1 MRSASAAGLNEAGIV
16 RRQPVGMS
24 VGQPGR
30 FEQSVAAA
38 VIHRYGFDELRRFAA
53 AIATAAGLAPARSL
67 AMASHLLWFD
77 AAGAPS
83 LGIAT
88 LPSWLE
94 AIDGGRVDP
103 LAVGRVVSE
112 RTTLALL
119 DGENGPAPLILE
131 RAAELAVEK
140 AREAAVGLVRIVG
153 VGSVRSAAPI
163 AAGIAIGPM
172 AGWVLGPDGCG
183 SMALPTPAGLPL
195 VIDSGLAAVKEVA
208 GATGKPGSAGASGR
222 RASDSP
228 KAASSRRD
236 GPVPASTLLPA
247 FWLGTELL
255 VPEGGWLVAA
265 VSVDAMEPLSTFRD
279 RVADAR
285 KRLADAAG
293 PGGLLPEDRE
303 LHRRRVQQQGV
314 CVEPAA
320 WKALVHRARRLAID
334 VPGPISQRP
343 DAIDAPGV
351 VTA

>member
-1 MRSASAAGLNEAGIV
+1 LNEAGVV
-16 RRQPVGMS
+16 RRHS

-131 RAAELAVEK
+131 RAAELAIEK

-153 VGSVRSAAPI
+153 VGSVPSAAPI

-172 AGWVLGPDGCG
+172 AGWVQGPDGCG

-195 VIDSGLAAVKEVA
+195 VIDSGLAAVKEGA
-208 GATGKPGSAGASGR
+208 GPTGKPGSAAASGR
-222 RASDSP
+222 RASDS

-236 GPVPASTLLPA
+236 GPVPASSLLPA
-247 FWLGTELL
+247 FWLGAELL
-255 VPEGGWLVAA
+255 VPEGGWLVSA
-265 VSVDAMEPLSTFRD
+265 VSVTAMEPLSTFRD

-285 KRLADAAG
+285 ERLADAAG
-293 PGGLLPEDRE
+293 PGGLLPEDWE
-303 LHRRRVQQQGV
+303 VHRRRVQQQGV
-314 CVEPAA
+314 HVEPAA
-320 WKALVHRARRLAID
+320 WKALVHRAHRLAID
-334 VPGPISQRP
+334 VPGPIRERP
-343 DAIDAPGV
+343 NAIDAPGV